1 MASEV
6 LPKLNRTLYVWA
18 TNDLSNLDPSVVPAG
33 SVFNMYTDLG
43 STLNTTA
50 VRGVPA
56 ILSAPYC
63 EIDVQAF
70 SIHAL
75 VADLVFQIWTRR
87 SRTAWGRAAR

>member
-1 MASEV
+1 MTSEV

-63 EIDVQAF
+63 ERCRRLSR
-70 SIHAL
+70 SICVHAL
-75 VADLVFQIWTRR
+75 SLT
-87 SRTAWGRAAR
+87 